1 MKININIKNIIKNII
16 KNVIKNIDSVK
27 TKIIVV
33 LLFLNSICLFGQ
45 AGQAPQQQPPV
56 ELQELV
62 IEGVESVNV
71 KAGSKQ
77 LPTPQTRFSA
87 AELDSINPLDKQP
100 SLLIPPPQIPKAL
113 QFPIMPNAFVKA
125 GFGLFSTVDLLAGYR
140 ANFVGYELY
149 GKAGINS
156 SQGDVK
162 NSDYQNLNLMINS
175 DYIAPDF
182 FWIFGGSRTLT
193 NLSLNYSD
201 YNLYGTQLSANRS
214 ALDLDFS
221 LKSKGNYEGFNFGT
235 GVGFNTYQLSQST
248 RNLFENR
255 IYGFLNI
262 DTKYENYLFGT
273 SAELNIGNFSGKDLS
288 FHQIMGKSA
297 IYYDKMTLEGELGYQ
312 FAYNTKEVGQSMV
325 AMRMILSYLPNMDYS
340 VRAEFYTGLDK
351 DFATTFYRQNPY
363 LDIINEIVYPRA
375 SAIIKGIVQYQ
386 PDTKKGITIN
396 GSLNFYE
403 YYPFFNSDSLNSVDL
418 LFETANIIK
427 LSTEGFWEITK
438 NSKLNGTFGTNLAI
452 LDYQSNTIP
461 YIPKIFG
468 SLAYRLQF
476 FTKGNIE
483 IGFLYNSMQ
492 YADKNNKNELNSYFN
507 LYGRI
512 DYEIYQNI
520 RIDIEL
526 NNLTNN
532 DNYLWQGYRER
543 GIFARLGL
551 IWQF

>member
-1 MKININIKNIIKNII
+1 MEKIVKNSEIIKIQ
-16 KNVIKNIDSVK
+16 
-27 TKIIVV
+27 IVV
-33 LLFLNSICLFGQ
+33 LIFLFGSINLFGQ
-45 AGQAPQQQPPV
+45 AGQAPKQQEPV
-56 ELQELV
+56 ELLELN
-62 IEGVESVNV
+62 IDGVGKVNV

-162 NSDYQNLNLMINS
+162 NSDYQNFNLMINS

-193 NLSLNYSD
+193 NIKVNYSD
-201 YNLYGTQLSANRS
+201 FNLYGTQLSHNRS

-221 LKSKGNYEGFNFGT
+221 LKSKGNYEGFNFET
-235 GVGFNTYQLSQST
+235 GAGFNTYQLSQSN

-255 IYGFLNI
+255 LNGFLDI
-262 DTKYENYLFGT
+262 DTKFENYLFGA
-273 SAELNIGNFSGKDLS
+273 SAELNIGNFSGSDLS
-288 FHQIMGKSA
+288 FHQLMARSA
-297 IYYDKMTLEGELGYQ
+297 IYYEKMTLEGELGYQ
-312 FAYNTKEVGQSMV
+312 FASNTKEDAQSMI
-325 AMRMILSYLPNMDYS
+325 AMKMILSYLPNLDYS

-363 LDIINEIVYPRA
+363 LNIINEIIYPRA

-386 PDTKKGITIN
+386 PDTKKGITIK

-403 YYPFFNSDSLNSVDL
+403 YYPFFNSDSLNNIDL

-438 NSKLNGTFGTNLAI
+438 NSKLLGTIGTNVAV

-468 SLAYRLQF
+468 TLAYRLKF

-483 IGFLYNSMQ
+483 IGFLYNSMK
-492 YADKNNKNELNSYFN
+492 YTDKNNKNEINSYFN
-507 LYGRI
+507 LYGKV

-520 RIDIEL
+520 RVDIEL

-543 GIFARLGL
+543 GVFARLGL

>member
-1 MKININIKNIIKNII
+1 MKRNVKNREIIKIQMLAL
-16 KNVIKNIDSVK
+16 
-27 TKIIVV
+27 IV
-33 LLFLNSICLFGQ
+33 LFGSINLFGQ
-45 AGQAPQQQPPV
+45 AGQAPKQQEPV
-56 ELQELV
+56 ELLELN
-62 IEGVESVNV
+62 IDGVGKVNV

-113 QFPIMPNAFVKA
+113 QFPIIPNAFVKA
-125 GFGLFSTVDLLAGYR
+125 GFGLFSTIDLLAGYR

-162 NSDYQNLNLMINS
+162 NSDYQNYNLLINS

-193 NLSLNYSD
+193 NLTVNYSD
-201 YNLYGTQLSANRS
+201 FNLYGTQLSPNRS
-214 ALDLDFS
+214 ALDLDLS
-221 LKSKGNYEGFNFGT
+221 VKSKGNFEGFNFGT
-235 GVGFNTYQLSQST
+235 GAGFNTYQLSQSE

-255 IYGFLNI
+255 VYGFLDV
-262 DTKYENYLFGT
+262 DTKIENYLFGAT
-273 SAELNIGNFSGKDLS
+273 AELNFGNFSGSNLS
-288 FHQIMGKSA
+288 FHQIMARSA
-297 IYYDKMTLEGELGYQ
+297 IYYEKMTLEGELGYQ
-312 FAYNTKEVGQSMV
+312 FASNTKEDAQSMI
-325 AMRMILSYLPNMDYS
+325 AMKMILSYLPNMDYS

-363 LDIINEIVYPRA
+363 LNIINEIIYPRA

-386 PDTKKGITIN
+386 PDTKKGATLE

-403 YYPFFNSDSLNSVDL
+403 YYPFFDSDSLNNMDL

-427 LSTEGFWEITK
+427 FSAEGFWEMTK
-438 NSKLNGTFGTNLAI
+438 KSKLIGKIGTNLAI
-452 LDYQSNTIP
+452 LDYQSNSVP
-461 YIPKIFG
+461 YIPKFYG
-468 SLAYRLQF
+468 SLAYRLKF
-476 FTKGNIE
+476 FNKGNIE
-483 IGFLYNSMQ
+483 LRFFYNSMQ
-492 YADKNNKNELNSYFN
+492 YTDKDNKNEINSYFN
-507 LYGRI
+507 LYGKV

-520 RIDIEL
+520 RVDLAL

-543 GIFARLGL
+543 GVFARLGL